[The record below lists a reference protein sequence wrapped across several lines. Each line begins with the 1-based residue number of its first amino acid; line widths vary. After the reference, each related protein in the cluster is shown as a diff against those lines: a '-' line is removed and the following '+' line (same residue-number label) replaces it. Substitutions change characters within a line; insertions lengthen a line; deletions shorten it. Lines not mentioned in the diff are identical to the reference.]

1 MGRAA
6 VTLRAALPQDL
17 EALLEL
23 WADVVRRA
31 TPAEQA
37 ADLLSVIQSAA
48 ASDNQRLLV
57 AEYDGEVAGAVHL
70 SLTSISPL
78 NLEPVVHA
86 LSPHVLPDYRRRGVG
101 AALMEAAVA
110 FAEERGV
117 AYVATAA
124 TSSSRDSNRFFARLA
139 MGPLAVLRVAPTHTV
154 RQRLNALRPARSRV
168 AQSSNRHIDKVL
180 AARRVRRGDRVS
192 S

>member
-1 MGRAA
+1 M
-6 VTLRAALPQDL
+6 
-17 EALLEL
+17 
-23 WADVVRRA
+23 
-31 TPAEQA
+31 
-37 ADLLSVIQSAA
+37 
-48 ASDNQRLLV
+48 
-57 AEYDGEVAGAVHL
+57 
-70 SLTSISPL
+70 
-78 NLEPVVHA
+78 
-86 LSPHVLPDYRRRGVG
+86 
-101 AALMEAAVA
+101 
-110 FAEERGV
+110 